1 MQRDLEYYEN
11 EVRRLE
17 TLTAQLKVS
26 YNKDLEDS
34 NAKLEALRKE
44 NVSLSQDLVREKAKS
59 MYGQT
64 DENPDKTTIKS
75 L

>member
-1 MQRDLEYYEN
+1 M
-11 EVRRLE
+11 
-17 TLTAQLKVS
+17 S